1 MTGQKNLRRRQIA
14 GRDALAAA
22 LKRGATMRIGIRFSR
37 TGRTRFVS
45 HLDMQRLFAR
55 ALRRTGIP
63 VKFSQG
69 FNPHIVTSF
78 ASALPVG
85 METYGDYMEFYI
97 EGEEKITYIIQ
108 RLNEVLPEGI
118 KVLDAGKI
126 EEKAPKLMAASKAA
140 QVEIICEE
148 NEKKDALI
156 SGIEQILKSES
167 CICEKKSKGKIR
179 NFDIRPLIFDCKIE
193 GGHIILELAHSG
205 AGSLSPYI
213 LIEEAKRRADFE
225 ADVRAVRL
233 DLLVQNKN
241 KLASMSEMFIR

>member
-1 MTGQKNLRRRQIA
+1 
-14 GRDALAAA
+14 
-22 LKRGATMRIGIRFSR
+22 
-37 TGRTRFVS
+37 
-45 HLDMQRLFAR
+45 
-55 ALRRTGIP
+55 
-63 VKFSQG
+63 
-69 FNPHIVTSF
+69 
-78 ASALPVG
+78 
-85 METYGDYMEFYI
+85 MEFYI

-126 EEKAPKLMAASKAA
+126 EEKAPKLMAASNAA

-193 GGHIILELAHSG
+193 GWFSSWCWSRTGAREPLRAGCSSG
-205 AGSLSPYI
+205 STGPRWSKKKIKWTAQ
-213 LIEEAKRRADFE
+213 F
-225 ADVRAVRL
+225 
-233 DLLVQNKN
+233 
-241 KLASMSEMFIR
+241 